1 MEKYINIIEENNQLR
16 FDGEYEP
23 IVCGNSIYSLR
34 FSFSDVWNECQHKTA
49 IFVVDGNY
57 IMVEFAGNEVK
68 IPVLPNASYLS
79 VSLVSGSGE
88 HALAT
93 TALKLNLKTTPS
105 ACEITNSEMFNGY
118 LQQIHALI
126 NKIENGEIEVNESKI
141 AKNVINNNLLI
152 NGDFRVNQRGKTVYE
167 RASGRVYTVDR
178 WSIWNSNGTFN
189 AETKSLTNLVASGNI
204 MLSQYIE
211 DSEIL
216 FGKTIT
222 LSVNINDEIYSA
234 TGTTDDDYS
243 VVTTDKIILLKE
255 ISSLFY
261 IRVIWD
267 KARQA
272 FRVDIGCTPSIGSLV
287 LKYAKLEI
295 GSIATK
301 FVPRSYAEEFEMCQR
316 YYQKIKG
323 FKRAISQ
330 YSFYDGFNVFSSPM
344 RTTPTMKVFA
354 LNNQQN
360 ASINENSMFNVNT
373 SSEIEITVPVA
384 YQSQLGFKTQCGNG
398 IFVQNNEYQYLVV
411 CDAEIY

>member
-34 FSFSDVWNECQHKTA
+34 FSFSNVWNSCQHKSA

-152 NGDFRVNQRGKTVYE
+152 NGDFRVNQRGKTIYE
-167 RASGRVYTVDR
+167 RTSGRVYTVDR
-178 WSIWNSNGTFN
+178 WSIWSSNGTFN
-189 AETKSLTNLVASGNI
+189 AETKSLTNLAASGNI
-204 MLSQYIE
+204 ILSQYIE

-216 FGKTIT
+216 LGKTIT
-222 LSVNINDEIYSA
+222 LSVNINDETYSA
-234 TGTTDDDYS
+234 TGTTDADYS
-243 VVTTDKIILLKE
+243 AVTTDKIILLKE
-255 ISSLFY
+255 IGSLFY
-261 IRVIWD
+261 IRAIWD
-267 KARQA
+267 KSRQA

-295 GSIATK
+295 GSVATE
-301 FVPRSYAEEFEMCQR
+301 FVTRSYAEELAMCQR
-316 YYQKIKG
+316 YYQKVKIQG
-323 FKRAISQ
+323 AAIQ
-330 YSFYDGFNVFSSPM
+330 GNGNVTMYPAINLTTTM
-344 RTTPTMKVFA
+344 RKFHSLDNIVLP
-354 LNNQQN
+354 
-360 ASINENSMFNVNT
+360 SIRGMGKQEVADSIAHSAINDNSIML
-373 SSEIEITVPVA
+373 TVVA
-384 YQSQLGFKTQCGNG
+384 KTQKDQYQVYALVNG
-398 IFVQNNEYQYLVV
+398 SFDID
-411 CDAEIY
+411 CEIY